1 MSIDTMFENSTPTR
15 TPLFY
20 LQHIYYWMPHPAS
33 LQTQFT
39 SVIFALL
46 PVSLTYIATIR
57 MRI

>member
-1 MSIDTMFENSTPTR
+1 MFENSTLAR

-20 LQHIYYWMPHPAS
+20 LQHIYYWMSHPSS

-39 SVIFALL
+39 SVIFARL

>member
-1 MSIDTMFENSTPTR
+1 MFENSILAR